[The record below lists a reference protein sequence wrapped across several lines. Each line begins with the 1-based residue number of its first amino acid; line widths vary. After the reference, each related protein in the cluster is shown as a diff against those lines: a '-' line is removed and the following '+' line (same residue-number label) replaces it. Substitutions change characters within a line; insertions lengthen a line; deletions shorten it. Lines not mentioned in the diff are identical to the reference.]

1 MEVPQTIEDAIEL
14 TKLLGF
20 DYIWVDALCIIQ
32 NDAADQQIQI
42 NNMHGVYKTAFA
54 TIVAASGAH
63 SDAGLP
69 GLRAGTR
76 HYEQR
81 TAIVV
86 APTNREPGMSL
97 VTSVKS
103 LPQSLGSS
111 WTVGHGDIDT
121 SVWNRRAWTMQE
133 KALSRRTI
141 TFSEEQVSWDCPC
154 ASFSE
159 EAFFEI
165 RNLRCRSIT
174 STSYQDLTLSSL
186 SPEKSPW
193 DLYRNLVDRFSQRD
207 LSYLGDYNDAFA
219 AIIEMFSDT
228 TGEKFLWALPYSR
241 FNLALSWDTIYGVCR
256 RSAVSKLAMTSLNRQ
271 IQFPS
276 WSWLGW
282 VGHAHCS
289 VGTDRTECETPT
301 IVCYTNRSN
310 PLSFLA
316 LQDPGAP
323 QDFTPQSQTS
333 SVAFSDVEIHL
344 AYLTTE
350 ILSTYADEYLLFFW
364 ADTARFLVRPPHQL
378 TFTDHK
384 NVGTNVQDSRPT
396 VHNMEGAC
404 IGTACRLKGEHWA
417 SATGGFNEQWFD
429 FVAVSRRAVREIPEY
444 PVTIIALQIEW
455 VSGVAYRVN
464 IAEIGEDNW
473 LAARPVRSL
482 IALA

>member
-1 MEVPQTIEDAIEL
+1 MKHADLPFRYPVRFIDVKQRSIVTFSDTPLHEIRYIALSYVWGPPKYQKTKLLTSNVLQLGRAGSLTTVQVPQTIEDAIEL

-20 DYIWVDALCIIQ
+20 DYLWVDALCIIQ
-32 NDAADQQIQI
+32 DDAADQQIQI
-42 NNMHGVYKTAFA
+42 NNMHGVYKTAFV
-54 TIVAASGAH
+54 TIVAASGEH

-81 TAIVV
+81 TTIVV
-86 APTNREPGMSL
+86 GPTNQDPGMSL

-141 TFSEEQVSWDCPC
+141 TFSEEQVSWDCHC

-186 SPEKSPW
+186 SRDKAPF

-207 LSYLGDYNDAFA
+207 LSYPGDYNDAFA

-228 TGEKFLWALPYSR
+228 TGEMFLWALPCSR

-256 RSAVSKLAMTSLNRQ
+256 RSTLSKLAMTSLNRR

-289 VGTDRTECETPT
+289 VGTDRTEWYVLCRF
-301 IVCYTNRSN
+301 VVVY
-310 PLSFLA
+310 SF
-316 LQDPGAP
+316 PRG
-323 QDFTPQSQTS
+323 
-333 SVAFSDVEIHL
+333 
-344 AYLTTE
+344 
-350 ILSTYADEYLLFFW
+350 
-364 ADTARFLVRPPHQL
+364 
-378 TFTDHK
+378 
-384 NVGTNVQDSRPT
+384 
-396 VHNMEGAC
+396 
-404 IGTACRLKGEHWA
+404 
-417 SATGGFNEQWFD
+417 
-429 FVAVSRRAVREIPEY
+429 
-444 PVTIIALQIEW
+444 
-455 VSGVAYRVN
+455 
-464 IAEIGEDNW
+464 
-473 LAARPVRSL
+473 
-482 IALA
+482 